1 MPRYAPTALRNPL
14 HRQRAEAWNTDEV
27 CPQDMVELLNM
38 VLGFVLL
45 VLLLVVVLLVI
56 WPLLLYWYL
65 RPRSNSALSEVP
77 FDELFYIETMRSDIS
92 HLAFALETHFKV
104 YGKRRMNN
112 LRKEFILFNKV
123 FILVVWVLGFRSMFM
138 DIGPLLMNID
148 LIPAQE
154 LSVGSLSDPCVSRPP
169 PLRA

>member
-1 MPRYAPTALRNPL
+1 MPRYAPTALRTPL
-14 HRQRAEAWNTDEV
+14 HRQRAEAWDMAEVDRTDKTMWLKMTLWIV
-27 CPQDMVELLNM
+27 ILIA
-38 VLGFVLL
+38 
-45 VLLLVVVLLVI
+45 VLLVI
-56 WPLLLYWYL
+56 WPLILYWCL
-65 RPRSNSALSEVP
+65 RPKSNRALSEVP
-77 FDELFYIETMRSDIS
+77 FEELDYIVAMRSDIR
-92 HLAFALETHFKV
+92 HLSFALETHFKV

-112 LRKEFILFNKV
+112 LRKEFTLLNKV

-148 LIPAQE
+148 LVPAQE